1 MFRQFCLR
9 LIKRLRFDD
18 LFGFAAQI
26 SFYLLLS
33 LFPFLLILGSVI
45 NHMHI
50 INYQELIS
58 ELEEARMVPT
68 ALLSLLS
75 SSRDVP
81 SLTALPI
88 FLVTLLWSS
97 SKGTRSIMNGI
108 HMAFRTRETRNYWS
122 HLVLSILYTLALIV
136 VIILFVILIV
146 YGNVLAS
153 YLATILDADY
163 LVSFLAHLIRFLIPF
178 TLLFLICL
186 SLYTL
191 VPDRSL
197 TVKDALPGA
206 ALATVLMFVVSPLF
220 SFFSNTSI
228 QYSILYGS
236 ISGIVIVCFWMYYF
250 SFIFMLGAE
259 INAVIYEL
267 RHDTTLI
274 STRRF

>member
-26 SFYLLLS
+26 SFYLLTS

-50 INYQELIS
+50 INFQELIS
-58 ELEEARMVPT
+58 ELEEAKMVPT

-75 SSRDVP
+75 SSHDVP

-97 SKGTRSIMNGI
+97 SRGTRSIMNGI

-122 HLVLSILYTLALIV
+122 HLILSILYTLALIV
-136 VIILFVILIV
+136 IIILFVILIV
-146 YGNVLAS
+146 YGNVLAN
-153 YLATILDADY
+153 YLATILEADY

-178 TLLFLICL
+178 TLLFLVCL
-186 SLYTL
+186 SLYIL
-191 VPDRSL
+191 VPDKDL

-206 ALATVLMFVVSPLF
+206 IFATVLVFVVSPLF
-220 SFFSNTSI
+220 SFFSNTST

-250 SFIFMLGAE
+250 SFIFMLAAE
-259 INAVIYEL
+259 INAIIYEL